1 MTKVIQY
8 FDRKNVSR
16 LSTKEGETMSLKKL
30 GRVLCVFALL
40 STANASVV
48 KLADV
53 LVQSV
58 DLKAQIVSVGVSGA
72 SVNRLKRFIDTS
84 VNSLT
89 QGSDRSLYQVV
100 KSLPVS
106 GADVKKKQRLLRVLK
121 KKSSS
126 VRNQEFVKAVNDIIF
141 LADRYGQNSVS
152 TLSCS
157 VCVSDQLSA
166 LGFKTSIRNVGNK
179 KLKSA
184 LKRIPSSPRKLY
196 TYNSRRL
203 KKLGIS
209 SSTLKYVNEED
220 SKTLAL
226 FLELASGRNSNYKT
240 LAQSIIKF
248 NTTKGKVQLAGPGAP
263 SSLWKLLGYKISD
276 EKAVKWSK
284 VISASLDQK
293 SERKKINAFY
303 DGLLKA
309 NEGDAV
315 KTEKVRRMRANNC
328 FFK

>member
-1 MTKVIQY
+1 MQII
-8 FDRKNVSR
+8 
-16 LSTKEGETMSLKKL
+16 LPKEGETMSLKRL
-30 GRVLCVFALL
+30 GRVLLVLAFL
-40 STANASVV
+40 SSANASVL

-53 LVQSV
+53 LVKSA

-72 SVNRLKRFIDTS
+72 SVNRLKSFVDTS
-84 VNSLT
+84 VRSLT
-89 QGSDRSLYQVV
+89 QGSNKSLYQVV
-100 KSLPVS
+100 KGLPVS
-106 GADVKKKQRLLRVLK
+106 GADIKKKQRLLRLLK
-121 KKSSS
+121 KNSSS
-126 VRNQEFVKAVNDIIF
+126 VKNQEFVKAVNDIIF
-141 LADRYGQNSVS
+141 LADRYGANSVE

-179 KLKSA
+179 KLKNA

-196 TYNSRRL
+196 AYNSRRL
-203 KKLGIS
+203 QKLGIS
-209 SSTLKYVNEED
+209 KSNLKYVSEED

-226 FLELASGRNSNYKT
+226 FLELATRGDSNYKKLT
-240 LAQSIIKF
+240 ESILKF
-248 NTTKGKVQLAGPGAP
+248 NTKKGKVQLAGPDAP

-276 EKAVKWSK
+276 EKAAKWSK
-284 VISASLDQK
+284 VIGDSLSES
-293 SERKKINAFY
+293 SERKRINAFY
-303 DGLLKA
+303 DNLLKA